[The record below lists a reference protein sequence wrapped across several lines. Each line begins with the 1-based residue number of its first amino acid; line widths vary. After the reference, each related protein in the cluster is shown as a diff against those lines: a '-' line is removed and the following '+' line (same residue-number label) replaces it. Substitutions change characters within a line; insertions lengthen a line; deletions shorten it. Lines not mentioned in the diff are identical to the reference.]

1 MTLMTARTVLPHI
14 HTDVFR
20 GGDVGHRRFHGVTGS
35 PHVVEEKDWHR
46 REAKDTQPGQSTD
59 VRHTHIHTHTHT
71 HTHQH
76 THTKTHTPR
85 NTHPHKTTNPPPPH
99 THTHTNTQTNTSKKC

>member
-46 REAKDTQPGQSTD
+46 REAKDTQPGQTKD
-59 VRHTHIHTHTHT
+59 VSQEHKLETQRHTHTHT
-71 HTHQH
+71 DTTSHTSALCPLHSQLIERRQ
-76 THTKTHTPR
+76 K
-85 NTHPHKTTNPPPPH
+85 
-99 THTHTNTQTNTSKKC
+99 Q